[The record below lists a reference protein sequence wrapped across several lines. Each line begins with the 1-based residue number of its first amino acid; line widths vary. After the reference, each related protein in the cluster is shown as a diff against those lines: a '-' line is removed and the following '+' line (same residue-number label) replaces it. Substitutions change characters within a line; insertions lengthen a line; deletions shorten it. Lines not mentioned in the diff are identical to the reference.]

1 MVAPATRPGEPP
13 YEYDAKSFLAGFFAG
28 RGIKGH
34 GTPDLESVAGA
45 LSASVAVALS
55 ASAPEDGED
64 EWKYDNRSFKTGLA
78 IGMTIHVPGQGN
90 GGEEA

>member
-34 GTPDLESVAGA
+34 GNPDLEA
-45 LSASVAVALS
+45 VAVALS
-55 ASAPEDGED
+55 ASVPED
-64 EWKYDNRSFKTGLA
+64 EWQYDNRSFKTGLA
-78 IGMTIHVPGQGN
+78 IGMTIHAPGQGN
-90 GGEEA
+90 GGEEATT